1 MQCGKQKLAGLE
13 MNFVTPKKRAGLATR
28 HARPKL
34 PRLVSGV
41 PNKLTI

>member
-13 MNFVTPKKRAGLATR
+13 MNFVTPKKRAGLA
-28 HARPKL
+28 RPKL